1 MVAKAAKAA
10 GIEAQPDTRLDGD
23 REALIEQL
31 RAERQQAA
39 RDAEAAAGEGEET
52 GPVEHTAETLFKH

>member
-1 MVAKAAKAA
+1 MAKAAKAS
-10 GIEAQPDTRLDGD
+10 GVEAAPTDHRLEGD

-39 RDAEAAAGEGEET
+39 RDAEAAGDDASPLGFED
-52 GPVEHTAETLFKH
+52 PFKH